1 MSQPSRREV
10 RLLDAAAAERHRSAL
25 AEVLLDCVAGG
36 AGVSFMA
43 DLDQAQAEAF
53 FAQVGA
59 EVAAGERLLAA
70 AFDEEGLVGSVQL
83 VLATPPNQPHRA
95 ELSKMLVHRAAR
107 RQGVGA
113 AMLALAEREAR
124 GRGKTLITLDTVTGM
139 DGERL
144 YARCGYQR
152 AGVIPSYALL
162 PDGRDSDTTLFWKKL

>member
-10 RLLDAAAAERHRSAL
+10 RLLDAAAAEHHRSAL

-53 FAQVGA
+53 FAKVAA
-59 EVAAGERLLAA
+59 EVAAGERLLVA
-70 AFDEEGLVGSVQL
+70 AFDDGRLVGSVQL

>member
-1 MSQPSRREV
+1 MSQPPRCEV
-10 RLLDAAAAERHRSAL
+10 RALDAAAAERHRRAL

-53 FAQVGA
+53 FAKVAA
-59 EVAAGERLLAA
+59 EVAAGERLLVA
-70 AFDEEGLVGSVQL
+70 AFDDGRLVGSVQL